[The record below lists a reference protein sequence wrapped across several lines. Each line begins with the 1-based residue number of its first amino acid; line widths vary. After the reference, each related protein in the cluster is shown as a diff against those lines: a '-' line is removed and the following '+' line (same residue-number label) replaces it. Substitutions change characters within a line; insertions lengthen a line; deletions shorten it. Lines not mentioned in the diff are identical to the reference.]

1 MTHSFFG
8 KQHGIARRLLIAVI
22 LMSTAMT
29 IFTSAYQ
36 LYSNYQRY
44 VNQIHVR
51 FDEVK
56 KIHLKNLSSRLW
68 TADLEALKANL
79 KEISILPDIQYM
91 AIDEHSQL
99 IYSIGKRLEKD
110 TITKVFPITYRHRS
124 KTINIG
130 TLTVQATLKNAYKQ
144 VFDQILDIVVSNA
157 IKTFFLAG
165 FIFFIFNH
173 LITRHLET
181 MSDFAEKLDINRLDH
196 KLALN
201 RTTGKRKKPDELD
214 ILVKAFST
222 MQQNLSQSIDKLQ
235 DSESHYKQLVETTTA
250 IPWELDLSTSRFTY
264 VGPQAANVLGYP
276 ITDWYENDFWKN
288 HIHPDDSDFSL
299 NSFVEATKEV
309 REHEFEYRM
318 LTADGRTVWIRDDV
332 KVIFDSS
339 NNPKSLQGYKFD
351 ITERKLAELELEKHR
366 NNLEKMIAERT
377 TELVAS
383 NKELEAFA
391 YSVSHDLR
399 APLRSIDGFS
409 QILLEEVSEQID
421 SFGLEYLNRIR
432 KAAQLMGQIINDLL
446 LMSRV
451 TRKELNLTHVNL
463 ATLANDTAE
472 RLKESSDRDVKFKFE
487 EDLII
492 NADPTLA
499 AIIIENL
506 LGNAWKYSK
515 KEARTT
521 IELGTTQ
528 KFGKPFFFVKDNG
541 IGFNMDYVDKIFQP
555 FQRLHSNS
563 EFEGTGIGLANV
575 TRVIQRHGGEI
586 FAESKEGE
594 GATFYFNFST

>member
-44 VNQIHVR
+44 VDQIQVR
-51 FDEVK
+51 FNEVK

-91 AIDEHSQL
+91 DIDEHGQL
-99 IYSIGKRLEKD
+99 IYSIGKRQDKD
-110 TITKVFPITYRHRS
+110 TITEVFPMTYQHRG
-124 KTINIG
+124 KIINIG

-201 RTTGKRKKPDELD
+201 RITGVRKKPDELD

-250 IPWELDLSTSRFTY
+250 IPWELDLSTWRFTY

-276 ITDWYENDFWKN
+276 IADWYEKDFWKN

-299 NSFVEATKEV
+299 NYFVEATKKD
-309 REHEFEYRM
+309 RDLEFEYRM

-332 KVIFDSS
+332 KVIFDSN
-339 NNPKSLQGYKFD
+339 NNPKSLQGYMFD

-409 QILLEEVSEQID
+409 QILLEEASDQID
-421 SFGLEYLNRIR
+421 SSGVEYLKRIR

-451 TRKELNLTHVNL
+451 TRQELNLTRVNL
-463 ATLANDTAE
+463 TTLANDTAE

-487 EDLII
+487 DDLII

-515 KEARTT
+515 KETHTA

-541 IGFNMDYVDKIFQP
+541 IGFNMEYVDKIFQP